1 MRLRG
6 DLLGLL
12 TMAQTKLTSFI
23 PQDAVVSHAGE
34 RYVDHLYIKPKT
46 SVVEQYQIDIARY
59 AVYENTAVKRW
70 VTNLGT
76 ARCRVWEMRYHVI
89 SL

>member
-12 TMAQTKLTSFI
+12 TMAQTKLSSFI
-23 PQDAVVSHAGE
+23 PEDAVASHAGE
-34 RYVDHLYIKPKT
+34 RYVDHLYIKPQT
-46 SVVEQYQIDIARY
+46 IVVKQYQIDIARS
-59 AVYENTAVKRW
+59 AVHENTAVKRW
-70 VTNLGT
+70 VTNLGNV
-76 ARCRVWEMRYHVI
+76 RCRVWEMRYHVI